1 MWQAFTNIFQSLQ
14 TYADLSP
21 DATLRRQVNG
31 HLKQTRPALTVEAWI
46 ATFELALGMT
56 VLPALGNF
64 LFKEFGTYSGLDVS
78 RLRPSDRLIE
88 DLHLP
93 LVCWFDW
100 PNQFCD
106 DFLEAFQID
115 LSEEFDEAAFDTL
128 QDLVA
133 FLQEQLISM
142 DSCPSR

>member
-1 MWQAFTNIFQSLQ
+1 MWQAFTNFFQGLQ

-21 DATLRRQVNG
+21 DGTIRRQVNH
-31 HLKQTRPALTVEAWI
+31 HLKQTRPALTVEDWI
-46 ATFELALGMT
+46 TTFEKALGVD
-56 VLPALGNF
+56 VLPALGKF
-64 LFKEFGTYSGLDVS
+64 LFDELATHSGLEVS

-93 LVCWFDW
+93 LVSWFDW
-100 PNQFCD
+100 PSQFCE
-106 DFLEAFQID
+106 DFLAAFQID
-115 LSEEFDEAAFDTL
+115 LSEDFDEADFETL
-128 QDLVA
+128 KDLMA

>member
-1 MWQAFTNIFQSLQ
+1 MWQAFTNFVQSLQ

-21 DATLRRQVNG
+21 DATIRRQVNRR
-31 HLKQTRPALTVEAWI
+31 LKQTRPALTVEAWTD
-46 ATFELALGMT
+46 TFQQSLGRPM
-56 VLPALGNF
+56 LPALGKF
-64 LFKEFGTYSGLDVS
+64 LFEELGRHSGLEVGC
-78 RLRPSDRLIE
+78 LRPSDRLIE

-100 PNQFCD
+100 PNQFCE

-115 LSEEFDEAAFDTL
+115 LSEDFDEAEFDTL
-128 QDLVA
+128 QELVT

-142 DSCPSR
+142 DSCPSC